1 MEDKP
6 ISIRLGHR
14 RLQALERYLEAHPD
28 ETRNGV
34 IAGALES
41 HLKATGFWV
50 DPPAISR
57 GVDDRSEMVVARPT
71 LSERVAALEKQVA
84 ALIDTKELPVR
95 TGR

>member
-41 HLKATGFWV
+41 HLKATGFWT

-57 GVDDRSEMVVARPT
+57 GVDDSAVMAVHRPT

-84 ALIDTKELPVR
+84 ALRISGPAEP
-95 TGR
+95 